1 LGDRKIGAQK
11 LMLERVKTA
20 RAVFFALLAGAVL
33 PMLTVAAIE
42 LSSTKALAQSSGLIR
57 DIRVEGNR
65 RVEPET
71 VRSYLKFAPG
81 SSYSAEAVDDSLKA
95 LFATGL
101 FSDVRIRKQKSTVI
115 VLVVENPI
123 INRVAFEGNSEID
136 DKTLNSEV
144 QLKPRSVYTR
154 ARVQSD
160 VTRILDVY
168 NRQGRFAARV
178 EPKIIKLEQ
187 NRVDLVYELHEGP
200 STKVR
205 AINFIG
211 NVAFSDS
218 QLEDIITTTETNIFS
233 YFKPTNVY
241 DPDRLNLDRELLRQF
256 YLKNGYADA
265 RIISAVADLDREG
278 KGFYITFTLEEGE
291 LYKFGTINIESA
303 LTSVDPIGLKVELL
317 TVEGKVYNASE
328 IDRSI
333 EKLTLKVAENGFA
346 FARVRPRADRDPVGR
361 IIGLTYVIERG
372 PRVYIERINIIGN
385 LRTQDYVIRREFR
398 IAEGDAYNRL
408 LVSRARKRLVGLGF
422 FKKVSIK
429 REPGS
434 APDRVILNVI
444 LLEQSTGELS
454 FGAGFSTQEGV
465 IGDISISERNL
476 LGRGQFLRLK
486 LSGSLERL
494 QIDLSFTE
502 PYFLDRNLA
511 AGFDIFHKEQ
521 DFTDEAS
528 FKSRKTGGSL
538 RLGFPVSERVRV
550 TTNYSFVR
558 DEVFDVEADASL
570 AVKQSEGTS
579 NVSSVGVRLTYD
591 TRNHSRNPTR
601 GVYVMAVQDLAGLGG
616 DVQYYRTTLEGR
628 AYYPITKK
636 IILVGRAVGGYIEG
650 WGGQEVRLLDLFYKG
665 GETVRGFDRAGFGP
679 RDADTLDAL
688 GGRIYYAGTVEVRF
702 PLPFLSEELG
712 LSGAFFADAG
722 SLIDTDSTGL
732 ATVLATETIRS
743 SVGASV
749 LWASPVGPL
758 RADFAY
764 VLTSESFDEEELFRF
779 GAATRF

>member
-1 LGDRKIGAQK
+1 
-11 LMLERVKTA
+11 MLERVKTA

-218 QLEDIITTTETNIFS
+218 HLEDIITTTETNIFS

-346 FARVRPRADRDPVGR
+346 FARVRPRA
-361 IIGLTYVIERG
+361 
-372 PRVYIERINIIGN
+372 
-385 LRTQDYVIRREFR
+385 
-398 IAEGDAYNRL
+398 
-408 LVSRARKRLVGLGF
+408 
-422 FKKVSIK
+422 
-429 REPGS
+429 
-434 APDRVILNVI
+434 
-444 LLEQSTGELS
+444 
-454 FGAGFSTQEGV
+454 
-465 IGDISISERNL
+465 
-476 LGRGQFLRLK
+476 
-486 LSGSLERL
+486 
-494 QIDLSFTE
+494 
-502 PYFLDRNLA
+502 
-511 AGFDIFHKEQ
+511 
-521 DFTDEAS
+521 
-528 FKSRKTGGSL
+528 
-538 RLGFPVSERVRV
+538 
-550 TTNYSFVR
+550 
-558 DEVFDVEADASL
+558 
-570 AVKQSEGTS
+570 
-579 NVSSVGVRLTYD
+579 
-591 TRNHSRNPTR
+591 
-601 GVYVMAVQDLAGLGG
+601 
-616 DVQYYRTTLEGR
+616 
-628 AYYPITKK
+628 
-636 IILVGRAVGGYIEG
+636 
-650 WGGQEVRLLDLFYKG
+650 
-665 GETVRGFDRAGFGP
+665 
-679 RDADTLDAL
+679 
-688 GGRIYYAGTVEVRF
+688 
-702 PLPFLSEELG
+702 
-712 LSGAFFADAG
+712 
-722 SLIDTDSTGL
+722 
-732 ATVLATETIRS
+732 
-743 SVGASV
+743 
-749 LWASPVGPL
+749 
-758 RADFAY
+758 
-764 VLTSESFDEEELFRF
+764 
-779 GAATRF
+779 